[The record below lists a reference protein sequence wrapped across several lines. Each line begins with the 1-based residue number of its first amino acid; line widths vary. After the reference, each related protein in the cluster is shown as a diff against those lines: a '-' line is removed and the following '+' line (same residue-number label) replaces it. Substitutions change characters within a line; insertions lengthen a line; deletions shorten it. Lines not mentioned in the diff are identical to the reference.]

1 MRSLKVQGKGHVSV
15 EPDMVT
21 LSFNVEVM
29 EIDYEDCLRNL
40 NKRAEDLRESM
51 TSSGLDTARL
61 KTSNFNVRVET
72 KYKDDDYIFVGYSAS
87 HRMQIELPVDKA
99 LLNKVL

>member
-40 NKRAEDLRESM
+40 NERAEGSQREH
-51 TSSGLDTARL
+51 D
-61 KTSNFNVRVET
+61 V
-72 KYKDDDYIFVGYSAS
+72 ICVG
-87 HRMQIELPVDKA
+87 HCTTEDEQFQCTR
-99 LLNKVL
+99 